1 MPQQPKIDLEGL
13 PDIDIQGLPDQSDSP
28 LIPSVSPVVN
38 EPSLWE
44 RISVPLTD
52 APSRWATS
60 IADSIDMPSLERS
73 PLVARMQGFG
83 AGALQGLGDLVSG
96 LTSPIN
102 LATTLLTAGS
112 GTAIKAG
119 MPGLAKI
126 ASLGAKGAG
135 ALTAAHGAGNVL
147 SPESTLAERGQGLT
161 EIAGGILG
169 MRGVQPKS
177 SSKIGLIDDNTP
189 IDDIFG
195 NVPDAEGHTIMTGER
210 VRNVFGME
218 PKEAVKQGHVI
229 LDDSQGTTGYRTVPQ
244 SKVDLNVPDV
254 DEPNVNYLIRKEKAT
269 PDVIKKAQ
277 EQGYEFTGSN
287 DRGDFRFKKGTP
299 KKQPILENEVS
310 NIRPKLGPVI
320 DEKRSPLVEAFNLPR
335 ALMASI
341 DFSAPLRQGLPL
353 IHKKEFWNSVGPMFK
368 SWASEDAFRANQQ
381 AIAERP
387 LFKPREIK
395 TGVVIPSFADEAG
408 LKLSDLTSLS
418 KREESLM
425 STWAEKVPGVR
436 RSNRAYTAFLN
447 NLRADT
453 FESLVKDAKIFG
465 TNVQENIPLARSLA
479 DFVNTA
485 SGRGSL
491 GKLESS
497 AVALNSVLFS
507 PRLIAS
513 RLKMLNPAYYV
524 MAPPQVRKEA
534 LKSLFAI
541 AAVGNTVTQLG
552 RMAGGTV
559 ESDPASSDFGKLRI
573 GNTRIDPFGGFQQ
586 YIVAANRL
594 LNPIPGMGQRVKS
607 STTGKEF
614 DLWNPEK
621 PFDPTHA
628 SVAGRFAQGKLHPT
642 LAFAWNLLS
651 GAKEMSG
658 EPMNFGTTN
667 PFENAI
673 SQRFIP
679 IVMQDI
685 YETAQENP
693 KLLPITVPLSTF
705 GMSTQSY
712 GQ

>member
-1 MPQQPKIDLEGL
+1 MPQPPKIDLEGL
-13 PDIDIQGLPDQSDSP
+13 PDIDLNVPDSSDTP
-28 LIPSVSPVVN
+28 FQPNALERLVLNQPQVQ
-38 EPSLWE
+38 EPSLWQ
-44 RISVPLTD
+44 RVSAPLTD
-52 APSRWATS
+52 APSRWAS
-60 IADSIDMPSLERS
+60 SVADYIDNPSLERRHPMAS
-73 PLVARMQGFG
+73 FG
-83 AGALQGLGDLVSG
+83 AGALQGIGDLVSG

-112 GTAIKAG
+112 GTALKAG
-119 MPGLAKI
+119 MPGLAKV

-135 ALTAAHGAGNVL
+135 ALTAGHGAGQVI
-147 SPESTLAERGQGLT
+147 SPESTLAERGQGVVEL
-161 EIAGGILG
+161 AGGLLG
-169 MRGVQPKS
+169 TQFKPKVPKIAKTIDE
-177 SSKIGLIDDNTP
+177 SKIAKLADDVLIDDSTN
-189 IDDIFG
+189 INLD
-195 NVPDAEGHTIMTGER
+195 VPESTL
-210 VRNVFGME
+210 
-218 PKEAVKQGHVI
+218 PKSE
-229 LDDSQGTTGYRTVPQ
+229 
-244 SKVDLNVPDV
+244 
-254 DEPNVNYLIRKEKAT
+254 AT
-269 PDVIKKAQ
+269 PERIKVLKS
-277 EQGYEFTGSN
+277 EGYEFEGLDDN
-287 DRGDFRFKKGTP
+287 GDFRFIKGTSSEP
-299 KKQPILENEVS
+299 PPILESEVGLV
-310 NIRPKLGPVI
+310 RPSKLGPVI

-335 ALMASI
+335 ALMASV

-353 IHKKEFWNSVGPMFK
+353 IHKKEFWNSIGPMFK
-368 SWASEDAFRANQQ
+368 SWASEDAFKANQQ

-387 LFKPREIK
+387 LFRPR
-395 TGVVIPSFADEAG
+395 VIGPDKELPSFADEAG
-408 LKLSDLTSLS
+408 LKLSDLTSLN
-418 KREESLM
+418 KREEAIM

-453 FESLVKDAKIFG
+453 FESLVRDA
-465 TNVQENIPLARSLA
+465 NVLGADAQTNIPLARSLA

-497 AVALNSVLFS
+497 AVALNSALFS

-559 ESDPASSDFGKLRI
+559 EMDPASSDFGKLKI

-586 YIVAANRL
+586 YIVAANKL

-628 SVAGRFAQGKLHPT
+628 SVAGRFVQGKLHPT

-658 EPMNFGTTN
+658 EPMNFTTAN

-679 IVMQDI
+679 IIMQDI

>member
-1 MPQQPKIDLEGL
+1 MPQPSKINWDDL
-13 PDIDIQGLPDQSDSP
+13 PDIDLNVPDIEPTIQQ
-28 LIPSVSPVVN
+28 PVIN
-38 EPSLWE
+38 QPEIQQPSLWQ
-44 RISVPLTD
+44 RISEPLTD
-52 APSRWATS
+52 APSRWASSVANT
-60 IADSIDMPSLERS
+60 IDEPSLFTS
-73 PLVARMQGFG
+73 PTGQGGIGDYFAGAAARAKGFG
-83 AGALQGLGDLVSG
+83 AGALQGIGDLVSG

-102 LATTLLTAGS
+102 IATTLLTAGS
-112 GTAIKAG
+112 GTALKAG

-135 ALTAAHGAGNVL
+135 ALTAAHGGMNVVD
-147 SPESTLAERGQGLT
+147 PESTLAERGQGLT
-161 EIAGGILG
+161 EVAGGLLG
-169 MRGVQPKS
+169 MRGVKPKVS
-177 SSKIGLIDDNTP
+177 RTAKI
-189 IDDIFG
+189 
-195 NVPDAEGHTIMTGER
+195 AEEL
-210 VRNVFGME
+210 V
-218 PKEAVKQGHVI
+218 
-229 LDDSQGTTGYRTVPQ
+229 DDSTVLPE
-244 SKVDLNVPDV
+244 SIIPPKVDLNVPDIDV
-254 DEPNVNYLIRKEKAT
+254 PETVNYLIRKEKAT

-277 EQGYEFTGSN
+277 EQGYQFAGLN
-287 DRGDFRFKKGTP
+287 DQGDFRFTKGQP
-299 KKQPILENEVS
+299 NKQPVLESEVGQT
-310 NIRPKLGPVI
+310 RPKLGPII
-320 DEKRSPLVEAFNLPR
+320 DEKKSSPLVEAFNLPR
-335 ALMASI
+335 ALMASV

-353 IHKKEFWNSVGPMFK
+353 IHKKEFWTSIKPMFQA
-368 SWASEDAFRANQQ
+368 WASEKGFTENQM
-381 AIAERP
+381 AIAQRP
-387 LFKPREIK
+387 LFKVRVDGKGNE
-395 TGVVIPSFADEAG
+395 IPSFAEEAG
-408 LKLSDLTSLS
+408 LKLGDLTSLN
-418 KREESLM
+418 KREEAIM
-425 STWAEKVPGVR
+425 STWAEKIPGVR

-453 FESLVKDAKIFG
+453 FESLIGDAEVLGVGSK
-465 TNVQENIPLARSLA
+465 TNVPLARAIA

-524 MAPPQVRKEA
+524 MAPPQIRKEA

-541 AAVGNTVTQLG
+541 TAAGNTVTQLG

-559 ESDPASSDFGKLRI
+559 EMDPASSDFGKLKI
-573 GNTRIDPFGGFQQ
+573 GNTRIDPYGGFQQ

-658 EPMNFGTTN
+658 EPMNFTTMN

-679 IVMQDI
+679 IIMQDI
-685 YETAQENP
+685 YETSQENP
-693 KLLPITVPLSTF
+693 KLLPVTVPLSTF

>member
-73 PLVARMQGFG
+73 PLMARAQGFG

-135 ALTAAHGAGNVL
+135 ALTAGHGVGEVV
-147 SPESTLAERGQGLT
+147 SPESTMSERGMGLT
-161 EIAGGILG
+161 EIAGGVLG
-169 MRGVQPKS
+169 MRGISP
-177 SSKIGLIDDNTP
+177 SKISRTGKIT
-189 IDDIFG
+189 DDIGLVDDFTVLPENFG
-195 NVPDAEGHTIMTGER
+195 KSIKTSEI
-210 VRNVFGME
+210 
-218 PKEAVKQGHVI
+218 
-229 LDDSQGTTGYRTVPQ
+229 
-244 SKVDLNVPDV
+244 DLNVPDITKSS
-254 DEPNVNYLIRKEKAT
+254 VNYLIRKNKAT

-277 EQGYEFTGSN
+277 EQGYEFTGLN
-287 DRGDFRFKKGTP
+287 DRGDFRFKKGTSQE
-299 KKQPILENEVS
+299 QPILESEIGQTRPTPS
-310 NIRPKLGPVI
+310 NAKLASDLGESGKLGPII

-387 LFKPREIK
+387 LFRRRILGPSKEL
-395 TGVVIPSFADEAG
+395 PSFADEAG

-513 RLKMLNPAYYV
+513 RLKMLNPVYYV